1 MFVPTT
7 VKQHCFANKNHHHL
21 IIIHHTHKLRSS
33 QQNIVSEDTF
43 CLVQLSKDFCLIEK
57 MSLMK
62 SLDEV

>member
-21 IIIHHTHKLRSS
+21 IIIHHTYKLRSS